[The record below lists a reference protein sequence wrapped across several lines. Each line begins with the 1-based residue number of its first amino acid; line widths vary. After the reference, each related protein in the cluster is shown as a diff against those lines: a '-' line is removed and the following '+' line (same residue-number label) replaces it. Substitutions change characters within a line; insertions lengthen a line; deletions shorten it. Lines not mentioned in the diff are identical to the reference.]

1 MKSAPFAT
9 KPLKV
14 LPASPYLLLRARV
27 YQPGDDENIRL
38 GIKHQEMMEV
48 SCGHGQFQRY
58 QAPNHKCY
66 VCCLALM
73 EGKNRRMFE
82 GKYANACWK
91 YALEAI
97 INWLLLYY
105 YISLF
110 MIIVYYPC

>member
-58 QAPNHKCY
+58 QAPSHKCY

-73 EGKNRRMFE
+73 EGKNRMMFE
-82 GKYANACWK
+82 GKYANAMVVSELMNEDI
-91 YALEAI
+91 Y
-97 INWLLLYY
+97 LLNNVTKFNFFV
-105 YISLF
+105 S
-110 MIIVYYPC
+110 